1 MSSANERAE
10 HLILLTGRL
19 NERLRIET
27 ELLEAHKPQELA
39 GSVEDTRTL
48 STHYRQETLRLK
60 NNPSLLADISAEN
73 KAALKAATEAFMAV
87 SERHARAVEAA
98 KTISE
103 GILLAIAE
111 DMGDKGRT
119 ATAYGPAATPKPLN
133 SQSLTGG
140 YKA

>member
-10 HLILLTGRL
+10 HLILLTQRL
-19 NERLRIET
+19 SERLRIEID
-27 ELLEAHKPQELA
+27 LLEAHKPQELA

-48 STHYRQETLRLK
+48 SSHYRQETLRLK

-73 KAALKAATEAFMAV
+73 KAALKAATETFMDISA
-87 SERHARAVEAA
+87 RHAQAVEAA

-111 DMGDKGRT
+111 DMGEKGRT
-119 ATAYGPAATPKPLN
+119 ATGYGPAATPKTAK
-133 SQSLTGG
+133 SHSLTGG